1 MKNILLKI
9 KDSVQHSD
17 QDGFTIVETLVA
29 LAIFSSSIVFLIV
42 VSGSGVSNT
51 TLAKSRLTAT
61 YLAEEGI
68 ELARN
73 LRDTN
78 VLSDPSGSGWNTFIS
93 NISVCDDTV
102 GCNIDPSSLDVC
114 ACTGSTCNIP
124 YSPTSGYFGYST
136 SHTCDIPGGAS
147 PSPFTRTLN
156 IVPISE
162 TTADDVL
169 VTSAVT
175 WNQGASVQRISYQ
188 TILMD
193 WEPHVSAL

>member
-9 KDSVQHSD
+9 KDRVQYSY

-42 VSGSGVSNT
+42 VSGSGISNT

-61 YLAEEGI
+61 YLAEEGV

-78 VLSDPSGSGWNTFIS
+78 VLSDPSGGGWDTFIS
-93 NISVCDDTV
+93 NVSVCDDTV

-124 YSPTSGYFGYST
+124 YSPTSGYFGYSAL
-136 SHTCDIPGGAS
+136 HTCGIPGGAS
-147 PSPFTRTLN
+147 SSPFTRTLN

-162 TTADDVL
+162 TSADDVL